1 MAVDLYEKTKERLA
15 HESGTVVINRAAAV
29 RFALAFPN
37 IYSVGMASLGYQ
49 LVYAMLNS
57 LPNASCERVFVP
69 DPDDLKEHLRS
80 HTELF
85 TLESQHPLSEF
96 DVVAFSVSFEMDYL
110 NMLHILKLANIPIL
124 SAERDEL
131 RPLVIVGGP
140 CGTFNPEPLAD
151 FVDAFVIG
159 DAEDVLPELVNALE
173 AKQGSAR
180 NEVLAALAGVPGV
193 YVPRFYTPQ
202 YDGSGELVGL
212 DVIPPAPAKV
222 NRAVATDL
230 TNSTARSVIR
240 ASDAEFGDIELVEVA
255 RGCGRQCRFCVA
267 GYITRP
273 MRPRN
278 TGKQFNGIRQGLVG
292 AAIFDHPEA
301 RSICESIVESGG
313 EFTVS
318 SVRLETITPE
328 LVALMVRGGQ
338 KTLTIAPEAGSE
350 RLRKVINK
358 NASED
363 DIFSAVAMAQEAG
376 ILRIKLYF
384 MIGLPTETDSDID
397 AIVDLVRRLN
407 SEFPAVIFQVSASSF
422 VPKPWTPFQWHT
434 MEHENIL
441 KRRYAILTK
450 GISSIKGAKL
460 SGESPRLATVQGYL
474 ARGDRRMG
482 RVLAAALEN
491 GGDYSAALRE
501 TGVDVRPCLYK
512 LRGRDDVLPWDVV
525 DAGIDKDYL
534 WNEYQKALKGET
546 TAPCRIGTCRA
557 CGVC

>member
-15 HESGTVVINRAAAV
+15 RESGDVHINRAAAV

-37 IYSVGMASLGYQ
+37 TYSVGMASLGYQ
-49 LVYAMLNS
+49 LVYSMLNS
-57 LPNASCERVFVP
+57 LPNASCERVFLP
-69 DPDDLKEHLRS
+69 DPDDLQEHLRT

-96 DVVAFSVSFEMDYL
+96 DIIAFSVSFEMDYL
-110 NMLHILKLANIPIL
+110 NVLHILKLANIPVL
-124 SAERDEL
+124 SEQRDES
-131 RPLVIVGGP
+131 RPLVIAGGP

-159 DAEDVLPELVNALE
+159 DAEDVLPELVNVLE

-180 NEVLAALAGVPGV
+180 GEILEALTAINGV
-193 YVPRFYTPQ
+193 YVPRFYTPK
-202 YDGSGELVGL
+202 YESDEFVDLKVE
-212 DVIPPAPAKV
+212 PPAPERV
-222 NRAVATDL
+222 TRSVAADL
-230 TNSTARSVIR
+230 SSSTARSVIR
-240 ASDAEFGDIELVEVA
+240 AADAEFGEIELVEVA

-278 TGKQFNGIRQGLVG
+278 IGEQINGIRLGLVG
-292 AAIFDHPEA
+292 AAIFDHPNA
-301 RSICESIVESGG
+301 KSICESIVNSGG

-318 SVRLETITPE
+318 SIRLETITPE
-328 LVALMVRGGQ
+328 LAALMVKGGQ

-358 NASED
+358 NANEE
-363 DIFSAVAMAQEAG
+363 DIFSAVSMAQEAG
-376 ILRIKLYF
+376 ISRIKLYF
-384 MIGLPTETDSDID
+384 MIGLPTETDQDIE

-407 SEFPAVIFQVSASSF
+407 AEFQGISFQVSASSF

-434 MEHENIL
+434 MERETIL
-441 KRRYAILTK
+441 KRRYAILSK
-450 GISSIKGAKL
+450 GVSSIKGVKL

-474 ARGDRRMG
+474 ARGDRRLG

-491 GGDYSAALRE
+491 GGDYSSALRE
-501 TGVDVRPCLYK
+501 TEVDVKQYLYT
-512 LRGRDDVLPWDVV
+512 LRDRGDKLPWDVI
-525 DAGIDKDYL
+525 DTGIDKDYL
-534 WNEYQKALKGET
+534 WNEYKKALKGET